1 MGHINQC
8 YDSHNELVT
17 VVDSLSLA
25 SKKSVV
31 DKKENKNFLTKY
43 FDQKRLNSFEYDQFT
58 DENDSIDN
66 NSNRNKNMN
75 SIIKYFNRARLR
87 KNESFK
93 LFKMMPK
100 NSHSDNSYIQLK
112 KLKSVSNSSGFDE
125 SYSSS
130 SNNSTVFDLPI
141 I

>member
-1 MGHINQC
+1 
-8 YDSHNELVT
+8 
-17 VVDSLSLA
+17 
-25 SKKSVV
+25 
-31 DKKENKNFLTKY
+31 
-43 FDQKRLNSFEYDQFT
+43 
-58 DENDSIDN
+58 
-66 NSNRNKNMN
+66 MN

-141 I
+141 ILVTDTSKMHTIIIDLDSFEPEKLSHNDLLLKYGLNDEKRPTGLYELSK